1 MRVNIEIRVK
11 IYLHF
16 NLLGWVRAEVSI
28 FIKTLDTVACVSFLT
43 LTLVQPS
50 VGKLSVHLALRVGV
64 TGVGDVTTITD
75 HRVAVLGVLAM
86 EAMISSGALRSCLEA
101 RATLITTKGAP
112 GTIISPLVIPVAGIS
127 PSGESIPGHWNS
139 RTSLFVSLVLA

>member
-11 IYLHF
+11 IYVQF
-16 NLLGWVRAEVSI
+16 NLLGWVRAKVSI
-28 FIKTLDTVACVSFLT
+28 FIKTLDTVACESILA

-50 VGKLSVHLALRVGV
+50 VGELSVHLALCVGV

-86 EAMISSGALRSCLEA
+86 EAMVSSGALRSCLEA
-101 RATLITTKGAP
+101 RAALITTKGAP

-127 PSGESIPGHWNS
+127 PSGESIPGHGNS
-139 RTSLFVSLVLA
+139 RTSLFVSFALA